1 MKIKNILNE
10 VLSDIVYHKSRSPL
24 SILKTDTFKLTSN
37 AGTKSDRIG
46 SDKLYYAS
54 FARSKQSAYLRSPGS
69 EEVLFV
75 LDGKKLNQNFKG
87 GAVDY
92 WQWHKK
98 SDLGDMSSRD
108 REQMLQSTEME
119 DRLFS
124 DKPEIKNFS
133 KYIIKVEI
141 YVEARYENY
150 ISQGS
155 IIMHRADGKSPEE
168 IEKLRGDKTFD
179 KTMDSTIVRIRNIVL
194 ECKRRNIPVEI
205 FSEKGKFL
213 FGGDPSN
220 KYATNSKYQTK
231 LDTKSNADDPSL
243 KFPIKGKNPPE
254 KGYQGRPW
262 KRSREDG
269 EVATILRVYY
279 NQATPEDYSRVRYDF
294 NPDGYYYDE
303 KIRSLDADVHNNR
316 SSGDNRDIN
325 RISKILTIEKLPN
338 IDALIRKIIYP
349 RAMKNTPNES
359 LRIKIYRRV
368 ERLLEFLRDRE
379 DMPQVATDDL
389 QPAVDMLKAAGVDI
403 TIVDRSPYG
412 LKPYQKQMNGAAIKK
427 LVDRYKDK
435 PMSDIKPIVI
445 SNDGYIVDGHHRWG
459 ALLILNREHDNFPFI
474 QIGLPR
480 DQAIEAFN
488 KVAEKFE

>member
-1 MKIKNILNE
+1 MKNILNE
-10 VLSDIVYHKSRSPL
+10 VLSDIIFHKTYL
-24 SILKTDTFKLTSN
+24 EYALDIIKTDTFKMATN
-37 AGTKSDRIG
+37 AGTKSDQKGNRP
-46 SDKLYYAS
+46 YYAS
-54 FARSKQSAYLRSPGS
+54 FARSKRSAYFSMSTGTV
-69 EEVLFV
+69 VLTI
-75 LDGKKLNQNFKG
+75 DGKKLSQNYKG

-98 SDLGDMSSRD
+98 DLSQQSPQD
-108 REQMLQSTEME
+108 RMQMLQGTEME

-124 DKPEIKNFS
+124 DKPTIPNFT
-133 KYIIKVEI
+133 KYIMKVDILVKPE
-141 YVEARYENY
+141 YEKY
-150 ISQGS
+150 ISFTMAGMERS
-155 IIMHRADGKSPEE
+155 RGASPED
-168 IEKLRGDKTFD
+168 IEKMRGKLDYSKIKDKDLSDLRKL
-179 KTMDSTIVRIRNIVL
+179 IL
-194 ECKRRNIPVEI
+194 ECKKKNIEVNV
-205 FSEKGKFL
+205 FSEESKMK

-220 KYATNSKYQTK
+220 QAANNKYYRSQ
-231 LDTKSNADDPSL
+231 LDTQSNSHKLGL
-243 KFPIKGKNPPE
+243 KVPMDKKYDRSDKGRD
-254 KGYQGRPW
+254 RPW
-262 KRSREDG
+262 RRYDDDDK
-269 EVATILRVYY
+269 VPTILRVYY
-279 NQATPEDYSRVRYDF
+279 GNASTEDYSRARWFSDPKSYRF
-294 NPDGYYYDE
+294 A
-303 KIRSLDADVHNNR
+303 DAVASIGADIHNNR
-316 SSGDNRDIN
+316 SNMEDRDV
-325 RISKILTIEKLPN
+325 RQLLQLMQKEKISTVGEFIEK
-338 IDALIRKIIYP
+338 IIFP
-349 RAMKNTPNES
+349 KAMSKMSNES

-412 LKPYQKQMNGAAIKK
+412 LKPPQKQMNGAAIKK